1 MGRAR
6 AIMQPPRAI
15 CLYILRTK
23 YRIGYLCDVFYAP
36 NFFQKETLY
45 YLLAKGPV
53 HCNGRKKFIMSN
65 GHDHISLYHR
75 DTISLSISRNHEH
88 FEIMNN
94 LLNSC
99 TYLKS
104 QKTYYYKFMN
114 IFYNQEHF
122 FNLWTFFAIYKH
134 FLKIVHIFKQFS

>member
-1 MGRAR
+1 M
-6 AIMQPPRAI
+6 
-15 CLYILRTK
+15 YISKDTII
-23 YRIGYLCDVFYAP
+23 YHPQFVSSYLFRCI
-36 NFFQKETLY
+36 
-45 YLLAKGPV
+45 LAKRPV
-53 HCNGRKKFIMSN
+53 RCNGRKKFIISN
-65 GHDHISLYHR
+65 GHDHISLHHR

-104 QKTYYYKFMN
+104 QTTYYYKFLN

-122 FNLWTFFAIYKH
+122 FNLWIFFAIYKH
-134 FLKIVHIFKQFS
+134 FLKIVNIFKQFSWTGKHSIIDENI